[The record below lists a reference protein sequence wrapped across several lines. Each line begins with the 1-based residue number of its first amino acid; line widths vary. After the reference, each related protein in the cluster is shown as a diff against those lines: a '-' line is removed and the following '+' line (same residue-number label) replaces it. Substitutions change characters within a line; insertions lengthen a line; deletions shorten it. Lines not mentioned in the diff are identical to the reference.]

1 MHAYFHTTV
10 LCPNKQKNTG
20 FFQNI
25 MMHLIKTDHQNT
37 TAFQTAFTRTL
48 PTKSED
54 TDNQLLPNQGLWI
67 RCLTIY
73 QPTFRLPSR
82 PTQ

>member
-1 MHAYFHTTV
+1 MHVFIQQFFS
-10 LCPNKQKNTG
+10 KQTKKNTG
-20 FFQNI
+20 FFQDI
-25 MMHLIKTDHQNT
+25 TRHLIKTDHQNT

-54 TDNQLLPNQGLWI
+54 TDNQLFPNQGLWI

>member
-1 MHAYFHTTV
+1 MHVFTQQFYVQT
-10 LCPNKQKNTG
+10 KEKKNTG
-20 FFQNI
+20 FFQDI

-37 TAFQTAFTRTL
+37 TAFRTAFTRTL

-82 PTQ
+82 QTQ